1 MARRRKKK
9 GRARNITIVSV
20 IAIIILAGAYYT
32 VPEVRVA
39 INSTGLI
46 TPDLEFPIA
55 DEGKWTLP
63 TVFKFAIGDFDGV
76 HCIIQMDIAKNNK
89 DGSIENFIDSTD
101 LQVELLEIIGGSTSS
116 AKPAQ
121 SFTGIPKLSC
131 WDTTSKRH
139 AITLAGGFLTSSF
152 QIGDPVSG
160 LAKTLV
166 SRGQTIPSLNKN
178 LNIITGGGN
187 VALPTIIIQASAIE
201 SFLLG
206 GVVPDSVA
214 EKTINIFFNTK
225 GFASIIIDGT
235 VSKAGDLKAGAGGTA
250 KFLNPDFD
258 VGGTGTGKGTN
269 VIIQSTVPTQFYYLG
284 SATPVPSGVNANQVI
299 RDGGRMTITVTG
311 VQDNWSSSEGQPT
324 LTIKSPTGATITSS
338 QMSFSRSI
346 TGGLAEFKTT
356 VTVPIIIGA
365 PNIDLW
371 KGTWSVQMKQAGRL
385 QVGSSTFALGDNRAP
400 EFIPP
405 PPEICQFPK
414 IIIGGECVDQPPDVT
429 PTPDQCPSAVDLLLA
444 VRGLTN
450 DELRK
455 TWFDLVDKGTTLDVC
470 EVKVKP
476 LVETEMVRRG
486 FSLTEDPT
494 EPTDPTQPPIIPAGS
509 AKAYIRYAGSYTD
522 VEATMLGAVTE
533 SCKNDATGI
542 VPPQGL
548 QITGFQLLGLNA
560 CDGFRFGSVELIPT
574 LDFGTGVSAVII
586 DKDSF
591 AIKQEL
597 IISVNQPIP
606 NEPTFACTTPTSS
619 NPAGTCAVTNF
630 AQVSNRVGGLGGAGF
645 SSVAVT
651 NFVDKQTSGEYQ
663 IVKTDLRESLVID
676 KIQRNGV
683 VINDGDK
690 IDVLYYI
697 YGTFRGTHNGEN
709 FVGKL
714 PFGGTSGM
722 LAYVQHYEFDTSIG
736 GVTCELPSKIVILAN
751 TADPD
756 AETRLATGDE
766 TGQCTPCDELET
778 LGLGEC
784 PFLEPVCEFPNT
796 KDLITGECK
805 PPDDDTC
812 PMGEIRDLITGEC
825 RESSCQDVAPMCV
838 DGQFHDIS
846 TTEVTDCGV
855 ALIICVDSPNGG
867 NGNGNGNGEPIPNT
881 CPSPLTQYR
890 DSLGIC
896 VNIDSGTCPMGQA
909 RNSIGV
915 CEETGRIVNPEPPTA
930 PPNEDVNLCSL
941 DKNFNIAQCLAS
953 LFTGDGTGG
962 LQLTG
967 ATLIGVIIFVVVIIA
982 IIIIAVIV
990 RRRGGGLNI

>member
-1 MARRRKKK
+1 LARRKKK
-9 GRARNITIVSV
+9 GRARNIAIVSI
-20 IAIIILAGAYYT
+20 IAIIIFAGAYFT
-32 VPEVRVA
+32 VPEVRTA
-39 INSTGLI
+39 ITSTGLV
-46 TPDLEFPIA
+46 TPDLVIPIG
-55 DEGKWTLP
+55 DDDSWTLP
-63 TVFKFAIGDFDGV
+63 TVFKFALGDFDGV
-76 HCIIQMDIAKNNK
+76 HCVIDMKITQFNV
-89 DGSIENFIDSTD
+89 DGTSEPFIFPAQ
-101 LQVELLEIIGGSTSS
+101 LQVELLRIVGGLQSS
-116 AKPAQ
+116 AKEI
-121 SFTGIPKLSC
+121 SFFKGQPFLSC
-131 WDTTSKRH
+131 WDTTSTRH
-139 AITLAGGFLTSSF
+139 TVTLSGGSF
-152 QIGDPVSG
+152 STDFRVLEDGQI
-160 LAKTLV
+160 KTLSSTV
-166 SRGQTIPSLNKN
+166 KTIPALNKN
-178 LNIITGGGN
+178 LNIVTGGGN
-187 VALPTIIIQASAIE
+187 VGLPSITVQASAIE
-201 SFLLG
+201 SFLSF
-206 GVVPDSVA
+206 VPDTVA
-214 EKTINIFFNTK
+214 ERTIDIFFNTK
-225 GFASIIIDGT
+225 GFASIRIDGT
-235 VSKAGDLKAGAGGTA
+235 VSKAGDLSAGAGGKA
-250 KFLNPDFD
+250 KFINEDFN
-258 VGGTGTGKGTN
+258 VGGTGTGKGTK
-269 VIIQSTVPTQFYYLG
+269 VILQSTVPTQFYYLG

-299 RDGGRMTITVTG
+299 RDGDRMTLSFTG
-311 VQDNWSSSEGQPT
+311 VQDNWSSAEGQPT
-324 LTIKSPTGATITSS
+324 ITIKSPTGATITST

-356 VTVPIIIGA
+356 VAIPIVIGA

-371 KGTWSVQMKQAGRL
+371 KGTWTAQMKQAGRL
-385 QVGSSTFALGDNRAP
+385 QVGSSTFALGDYRAP

-429 PTPDQCPSAVDLLLA
+429 PTPDQCPPAVDLLLA

-450 DELRK
+450 DELRS
-455 TWFDLVDKGTTLDVC
+455 TWFSLEDKEDAGTLDVC
-470 EVKVKP
+470 EVNVKP

-494 EPTDPTQPPIIPAGS
+494 EPIDPTQPPIIPAGS

-522 VEATMLGAVTE
+522 AEATMLGAITE

-548 QITGFQLLGLNA
+548 AITGFQLLGLNA

-606 NEPTFACTTPTSS
+606 NEPTFACTVPTSS
-619 NPAGTCAVTNF
+619 NPAGTCTVTNF
-630 AQVSNRVGGLGGAGF
+630 AQVNNRVGGLGGAGF
-645 SSVAVT
+645 TSVGVT
-651 NFVDKQTSGEYQ
+651 EFVDKSTSGEFQ
-663 IVKTDLRESLVID
+663 IVKTSLRESLVID
-676 KIQRNGV
+676 KIQRNSV

-709 FVGKL
+709 FIGKL

-736 GVTCELPSKIVILAN
+736 DVTCEDPSKIVIIV
-751 TADPD
+751 D
-756 AETRLATGDE
+756 ATNPEPRLATGDE
-766 TGQCTPCDELET
+766 TGRCTPCDELET
-778 LGLGEC
+778 LGLGTC
-784 PFLEPVCEFPNT
+784 PFLEPVCLFPNAE
-796 KDLITGECK
+796 DPVTGECK

-812 PMGEIRDLITGEC
+812 PDQQIRDLITGEC
-825 RESSCQDVAPMCV
+825 RESICQQEAPMCV

-846 TTEVTDCGV
+846 TTEIDDCNN

-867 NGNGNGNGEPIPNT
+867 DGNGNGNGEPIPNT

-896 VNIDSGTCPMGQA
+896 VNIDSGTCPEGQA

-941 DKNFNIAQCLAS
+941 DKNFNIAQCFAS